1 MIRKFCINS
10 ILFFFAFNF
19 CLSLIKFNPS
29 AEARFRP
36 AIVYYVFSYTTVC
49 SMVAIDNTD
58 TSTSMIQVFLSAL
71 PSNKIELQ
79 IDVASVLGRWEL
91 SMK

>member
-1 MIRKFCINS
+1 
-10 ILFFFAFNF
+10 
-19 CLSLIKFNPS
+19 
-29 AEARFRP
+29 
-36 AIVYYVFSYTTVC
+36 
-49 SMVAIDNTD
+49 MVAIENTD

-79 IDVASVLGRWEL
+79 IDVASVLGGWAL